1 MDRAKV
7 NGVELEYEVRGA
19 GEPVLL
25 IDMLIADCFVPLL
38 PEPALAHDY
47 QLIRYHKRGW
57 VGSTHTPPP
66 VSIGEHAADAAA
78 LLEHLGVR
86 RAHIA
91 GHSTGASIG
100 AQLALDHPEKV
111 HTLTLLEPTLV
122 SLPLGDAFLTA
133 AGPVFEAYG
142 SGDHSGAFAMFVA
155 AASGLDWELCR
166 ALLEERIP
174 GVVTQSI
181 KDADT
186 FFGVE
191 LPAAHRV
198 DVRARAGCRHS
209 QTSPIRDRRGHPA
222 AVGGDRRVP
231 PLLAPAGRG
240 AHGRRRGP
248 SPADPA
254 PRARRSRHGGVPGAK
269 RDRRRPVAGQPVS
282 FAAGAALGIARRREW
297 APGGFQCP
305 NRAQSPV
312 IRGYPPFK
320 PQGNSANK
328 ASALSRQKRRLPMPP
343 SLPALHPGGRRFE
356 AG

>member
-38 PEPALAHDY
+38 PQPALAHDY

-66 VSIGEHAADAAA
+66 VSIAEHAADAAA
-78 LLEHLGVR
+78 LLDHLGVR

-122 SLPLGDAFLTA
+122 SLPLGGPFLKA

-155 AASGLDWELCR
+155 AASGLDWKTCR

-181 KDADT
+181 NDADT
-186 FFGVE
+186 FFGIE
-191 LPAAHRV
+191 LPALTEWTFGPEQ
-198 DVRARAGCRHS
+198 AGA
-209 QTSPIRDRRGHPA
+209 I
-222 AVGGDRRVP
+222 
-231 PLLAPAGRG
+231 
-240 AHGRRRGP
+240 
-248 SPADPA
+248 
-254 PRARRSRHGGVPGAK
+254 
-269 RDRRRPVAGQPVS
+269 RRPVLSVIGAQTQPLWLEIAEFLRSSIPQVEELTVDGVGHLLHIQRPKPVARGMAE
-282 FAAGAALGIARRREW
+282 FLKRNTIAAH
-297 APGGFQCP
+297 
-305 NRAQSPV
+305 V
-312 IRGYPPFK
+312 
-320 PQGNSANK
+320 
-328 ASALSRQKRRLPMPP
+328 
-343 SLPALHPGGRRFE
+343 
-356 AG
+356 

>member
-7 NGVELEYEVRGA
+7 NGVELEYDVRGA

-66 VSIGEHAADAAA
+66 VSIGQHATDAAT

-86 RAHIA
+86 RAHVA

-122 SLPLGDAFLTA
+122 SLPLGGEFLKA
-133 AGPVFEAYG
+133 VGPVFEAYE
-142 SGDHSGAFAMFVA
+142 SGDHSGAFAMFVS
-155 AASGLDWELCR
+155 AASGLDWEACR

-174 GVVTQSI
+174 GVVGQSI

-191 LPAAHRV
+191 LPALTKWKF
-198 DVRARAGCRHS
+198 GPE
-209 QTSPIRDRRGHPA
+209 QA
-222 AVGGDRRVP
+222 A
-231 PLLAPAGRG
+231 AI
-240 AHGRRRGP
+240 
-248 SPADPA
+248 
-254 PRARRSRHGGVPGAK
+254 
-269 RDRRRPVAGQPVS
+269 RRPVLSVIGAETQPLWVEIAEFLRS
-282 FAAGAALGIARRREW
+282 SLPQVEELTVDGVGHLLQIQRPEPVARGIAAFLERNAIVDDR
-297 APGGFQCP
+297 
-305 NRAQSPV
+305 
-312 IRGYPPFK
+312 
-320 PQGNSANK
+320 
-328 ASALSRQKRRLPMPP
+328 
-343 SLPALHPGGRRFE
+343 SLVSL
-356 AG
+356 

>member
-38 PEPALAHDY
+38 PEPALADAY

-66 VSIGEHAADAAA
+66 VSIAEHAADAAA

-122 SLPLGDAFLTA
+122 SLPLGGEFLKA

-142 SGDHSGAFAMFVA
+142 SGDHSGAFAMFVS
-155 AASGLDWELCR
+155 AASGLEWEDVPSVARGADPGCGHAIDRGCR
-166 ALLEERIP
+166 HLLR
-174 GVVTQSI
+174 SR
-181 KDADT
+181 
-186 FFGVE
+186 
-191 LPAAHRV
+191 AARPRRV

-231 PLLAPAGRG
+231 PLLAPA
-240 AHGRRRGP
+240 RRGTHDRRGRP

-254 PRARRSRHGGVPGAK
+254 SRARRSGAGGVPDPK
-269 RDRRRPVAGQPVS
+269 PDRRR
-282 FAAGAALGIARRREW
+282 RR
-297 APGGFQCP
+297 
-305 NRAQSPV
+305 
-312 IRGYPPFK
+312 
-320 PQGNSANK
+320 
-328 ASALSRQKRRLPMPP
+328 
-343 SLPALHPGGRRFE
+343 PALQLDDP
-356 AG
+356 AQPLIAPPA

>member
-1 MDRAKV
+1 MDRARV

-38 PEPALAHDY
+38 PEPALAHGY

-91 GHSTGASIG
+91 GHSAGASIG

-122 SLPLGDAFLTA
+122 SLPLGGPFLEA
-133 AGPVFEAYG
+133 AGPVFEAYR
-142 SGDHSGAFAMFVA
+142 SGNHTGAFAMFVA
-155 AASGLDWELCR
+155 AASGLDWEVCR

-174 GVVTQSI
+174 GVVEQSI

-191 LPAAHRV
+191 LPALAEWTF
-198 DVRARAGCRHS
+198 GPE
-209 QTSPIRDRRGHPA
+209 QA
-222 AVGGDRRVP
+222 A
-231 PLLAPAGRG
+231 
-240 AHGRRRGP
+240 
-248 SPADPA
+248 SI
-254 PRARRSRHGGVPGAK
+254 
-269 RDRRRPVAGQPVS
+269 RRPVLSVIGAETQPLWVE
-282 FAAGAALGIARRREW
+282 IAEFLRSSLQYVEECTID
-297 APGGFQCP
+297 GVGHLLQI
-305 NRAQSPV
+305 QSPEPV
-312 IRGYPPFK
+312 ARGMAGFLAR
-320 PQGNSANK
+320 NSMAGD
-328 ASALSRQKRRLPMPP
+328 L
-343 SLPALHPGGRRFE
+343 GR
-356 AG
+356 A